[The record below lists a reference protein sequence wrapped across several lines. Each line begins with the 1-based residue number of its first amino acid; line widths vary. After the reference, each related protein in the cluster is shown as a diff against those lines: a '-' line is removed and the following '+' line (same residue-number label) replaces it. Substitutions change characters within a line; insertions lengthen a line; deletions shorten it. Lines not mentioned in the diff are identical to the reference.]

1 MIINKFSLKWMLAIA
16 VAIPAVALL
25 FVALTSLNTMSVMQA
40 QSNSLYANTAAP
52 MRAMAEATSRIP
64 RMRVGIDMMLLQ
76 ETALKDAKGVLK
88 RVEEARTEDI
98 PEMRQAMQ
106 LAVDSQVNPE
116 LKEQARKLQAR
127 FEQMVREELEPMLQA
142 FASNDMTTAQII
154 YRDKYA
160 KTYGEMRKQANQI
173 LDTLLQ
179 QAEQQNQASVASFE
193 AGRMKQMVIIAA
205 GLIISFITSLI
216 IITNLRSR
224 VAYLKDKMSTAA
236 ANLSLRTRIELE
248 GNDELCDI
256 GNSFN
261 AFIDKVHH
269 SIEEV
274 AENSKELASMASSVS
289 QRAHTTQSNCA
300 SQRDRTVQVA
310 TAIHELG
317 ATVSEIASNAAMA
330 ADVAKQATLHSG
342 EGKKVVGEV
351 QNRIQALATELD
363 NATQVVT
370 SLATQINGIS
380 STLDTIRSISEQTNL
395 LALNAAIEAAR
406 AGEQGRGFA
415 VVADEVRT
423 LASRSAASTEE
434 IQQVINRL
442 QTESNRAVEAM
453 EKGRSQSDV
462 VVEFSAKANQSLTE
476 INSQIDQIN
485 DQNIQVATATEEQST
500 VVEDIN
506 RNVEDINQLT
516 SETSHVADELS
527 RASANL
533 QRLSSQLDK
542 LVGGFEL

>member
-16 VAIPAVALL
+16 VAIPAIALL
-25 FVALTSLNTMSVMQA
+25 FVAFTSLNTMSVMQA

-106 LAVDSQVNPE
+106 VAVDSQVNPE

-142 FASNDMTTAQII
+142 FANNDMTTAQNL

-160 KTYGEMRKQANQI
+160 PTYGEMRKQANQI

-179 QAEQQNQASVASFE
+179 QAEQQNRASVESFE
-193 AGRMKQMVIIAA
+193 SGRTQQMVIIVA
-205 GLIISFITSLI
+205 GLIISFITSLV

-224 VAYLKDKMSTAA
+224 VSYLKDKMSSAA
-236 ANLSLRTRIELE
+236 ANLSLRARIELD

-289 QRAHTTQSNCA
+289 QRAHTTQTNCA

-330 ADVAKQATLHSG
+330 ADVAKQATQHSG

-351 QNRIQALATELD
+351 QTRIQTLVTELD

-442 QTESNRAVEAM
+442 QSESNRAVEAM

-516 SETSHVADELS
+516 TETSHVADELS
-527 RASANL
+527 RASTNL

>member
-16 VAIPAVALL
+16 VAIPAIALL
-25 FVALTSLNTMSVMQA
+25 FVAFTSLNTMSVMQA

-106 LAVDSQVNPE
+106 VAVDSQVNPE

-142 FASNDMTTAQII
+142 FANNDMTTAQNI

-160 KTYGEMRKQANQI
+160 QTYGEMRKQANQI

-179 QAEQQNQASVASFE
+179 QAEQQNRASVESFE
-193 AGRMKQMVIIAA
+193 AGRTKQMVIIAA
-205 GLIISFITSLI
+205 GLIISFITSLV

-224 VAYLKDKMSTAA
+224 VAYLKDRMSSAA
-236 ANLSLRTRIELE
+236 ANLSLRTRLELD

-256 GNSFN
+256 GKSFN

-274 AENSKELASMASSVS
+274 AENSKELATMASSVS
-289 QRAHTTQSNCA
+289 QRAHMTQSNCA

-351 QNRIQALATELD
+351 QNRIQTLVNELD
-363 NATQVVT
+363 NATQVVS

-442 QTESNRAVEAM
+442 QTESTRAVEAM

-516 SETSHVADELS
+516 TETSHVADELS
-527 RASANL
+527 RASASL

-542 LVGGFEL
+542 LVGSFEL

>member
-16 VAIPAVALL
+16 VALPAIALL
-25 FVALTSLNTMSVMQA
+25 FVAFTSLNTMSVMQA

-106 LAVDSQVNPE
+106 VAVDSQVNPE
-116 LKEQARKLQAR
+116 LKEQARKLQVR

-142 FASNDMTTAQII
+142 FANNDMTTAQNI

-160 KTYGEMRKQANQI
+160 PTYGEMRKQANQI

-179 QAEQQNQASVASFE
+179 QAEQQNHASVESFE
-193 AGRMKQMVIIAA
+193 AGRTKQMVIIAA
-205 GLIISFITSLI
+205 GLIISFITSLV

-224 VAYLKDKMSTAA
+224 VAYLKDRMSSAA
-236 ANLSLRTRIELE
+236 ANLSLRTRLELD

-256 GNSFN
+256 GKSFN

-274 AENSKELASMASSVS
+274 AENSKELAMMASSVS
-289 QRAHTTQSNCA
+289 QRAHMTQSNCA

-351 QNRIQALATELD
+351 QNRIQTLVNELD
-363 NATQVVT
+363 NATQVVS

-442 QTESNRAVEAM
+442 QTESSRAVEAM

-516 SETSHVADELS
+516 TETSHVADELS
-527 RASANL
+527 RASASL

-542 LVGGFEL
+542 LVGSFEL

>member
-1 MIINKFSLKWMLAIA
+1 MMINKFSLKWMLAIA

-25 FVALTSLNTMSVMQA
+25 CVAFSSLNTMSEMQA
-40 QSNSLYANTAAP
+40 QSNRLYANTAAP
-52 MRAMAEATSRIP
+52 MRAMAEASTRIP

-76 ETALKDAKGVLK
+76 QTALQDAKGVLN
-88 RVEEARTEDI
+88 RVQETRMEDI

-106 LAVDSQVNPE
+106 LAVDSQVNPA
-116 LKEQARKLQAR
+116 LREQAGQLQSR

-142 FASNDMTTAQII
+142 LANNDMTTAQNI
-154 YRDKYA
+154 YRDQYA
-160 KTYGEMRKQANQI
+160 KTYGDMRKQANQI
-173 LDTLLQ
+173 LDTLLD
-179 QAEQQNQASVASFE
+179 QAEQQNRASVVSFE
-193 AGRMKQMVIIAA
+193 SGRTGQLIMIAA

-224 VAYLKDKMSTAA
+224 VAYLKDQMSSAA

-256 GNSFN
+256 GASFN
-261 AFIDKVHH
+261 NFIDKVHA
-269 SIEEV
+269 SIEAV
-274 AENSKELASMASSVS
+274 ADNSKELASMAASVS
-289 QRAHTTQSNCA
+289 QRAHTTQTNCA
-300 SQRDRTVQVA
+300 AQRDRTVQVA

-317 ATVSEIASNAAMA
+317 ATVAEIASNAAMA

-342 EGKKVVGEV
+342 EGKQVVGEV
-351 QNRIQALATELD
+351 QQRIQTLSSELD
-363 NATQVVT
+363 SATQVVT

-442 QTESNRAVEAM
+442 QSESNRAVEAM

-462 VVEFSAKANQSLTE
+462 VVDFAAKANQSLTE
-476 INSQIDQIN
+476 INGQIDQIN

-506 RNVEDINQLT
+506 RNVEDINHLT
-516 SETSHVADELS
+516 SETSQVADELS

-533 QRLSSQLDK
+533 QRLSAQLDK

>member
-16 VAIPAVALL
+16 VAIPAIALL
-25 FVALTSLNTMSVMQA
+25 FVAFTSLNTMSVMQA

-106 LAVDSQVNPE
+106 VAVDSQVNPE
-116 LKEQARKLQAR
+116 LKEQARKLQVR

-142 FASNDMTTAQII
+142 FANNDMTTAQNI

-160 KTYGEMRKQANQI
+160 PTYGEMRKQANQI

-179 QAEQQNQASVASFE
+179 QAEQQNHASVESFE
-193 AGRMKQMVIIAA
+193 AGRTKQMVIIAA
-205 GLIISFITSLI
+205 GLIISFITSLV

-224 VAYLKDKMSTAA
+224 VAYLKDRMSSAA
-236 ANLSLRTRIELE
+236 ANLSLRTRLELD

-256 GNSFN
+256 GKSFN

-274 AENSKELASMASSVS
+274 AENSKELAMMASSVS
-289 QRAHTTQSNCA
+289 QRAHMTQSNCA

-351 QNRIQALATELD
+351 QNRIQTLVNELD
-363 NATQVVT
+363 NATQVVS

-442 QTESNRAVEAM
+442 QTESSRAVEAM

-516 SETSHVADELS
+516 TETSHVADELS
-527 RASANL
+527 RASASL

-542 LVGGFEL
+542 LVGSFEL

>member
-16 VAIPAVALL
+16 VAIPAIALL
-25 FVALTSLNTMSVMQA
+25 FVAFTSLNTMSVMQA

-76 ETALKDAKGVLK
+76 ETALKDAKGILK

-106 LAVDSQVNPE
+106 VAVDSQVNPE
-116 LKEQARKLQAR
+116 LKEQARKLQVR

-142 FASNDMTTAQII
+142 FANNDMTTAQNI

-160 KTYGEMRKQANQI
+160 PTYGEMRKQANQI

-179 QAEQQNQASVASFE
+179 QAEQQNHASVESFE
-193 AGRMKQMVIIAA
+193 AGRTKQMVIIAA
-205 GLIISFITSLI
+205 GLIISFITSLV

-224 VAYLKDKMSTAA
+224 VAYLKDRMSSAA
-236 ANLSLRTRIELE
+236 ANLSLRTRLELD

-256 GNSFN
+256 GKSFN

-274 AENSKELASMASSVS
+274 AENSKELAMMASSVS
-289 QRAHTTQSNCA
+289 QRAHMTQSNCA

-351 QNRIQALATELD
+351 QNRIQTLVNELD
-363 NATQVVT
+363 NATQVVS

-442 QTESNRAVEAM
+442 QTESSRAVEAM

-516 SETSHVADELS
+516 TETSHVADELS
-527 RASANL
+527 RASASL

-542 LVGGFEL
+542 LVGSFEL

>member
-16 VAIPAVALL
+16 VAIPAIALL
-25 FVALTSLNTMSVMQA
+25 FVAFTSLNTMSVMQA

-106 LAVDSQVNPE
+106 VAVDSQVNPE
-116 LKEQARKLQAR
+116 LKEQARKLQVR

-142 FASNDMTTAQII
+142 FANNDMTTAQNI

-160 KTYGEMRKQANQI
+160 PTYGEMRKQANQI

-179 QAEQQNQASVASFE
+179 QAEQQNHASVESFE
-193 AGRMKQMVIIAA
+193 AGRTKQMVIIAA
-205 GLIISFITSLI
+205 GLIISFITSLV

-224 VAYLKDKMSTAA
+224 VAYLKDRMSSAA
-236 ANLSLRTRIELE
+236 ANLSLRTRLELD

-256 GNSFN
+256 GKSFN

-274 AENSKELASMASSVS
+274 AENSKELAMMASSVS
-289 QRAHTTQSNCA
+289 QRAHMTQSNCA

-351 QNRIQALATELD
+351 QNRIQTLVNELD
-363 NATQVVT
+363 NATQVVS

-442 QTESNRAVEAM
+442 QTESSRAVEAM

-500 VVEDIN
+500 VMEDIN

-516 SETSHVADELS
+516 TETSHVADELS
-527 RASANL
+527 RASASL

-542 LVGGFEL
+542 LVGSFEL

>member
-16 VAIPAVALL
+16 VAIPAIALL
-25 FVALTSLNTMSVMQA
+25 FVAFTSLNTMSVMQA

-142 FASNDMTTAQII
+142 FANHDMTTAQNL

-160 KTYGEMRKQANQI
+160 PTYGEMRKQANQI

-179 QAEQQNQASVASFE
+179 QAEQQNRASVESFE
-193 AGRMKQMVIIAA
+193 SGRTKQMIIIAA
-205 GLIISFITSLI
+205 GLLISFIASLI

-224 VAYLKDKMSTAA
+224 VAYLKDKMSSAA
-236 ANLSLRTRIELE
+236 ANLSLRARIELD

-289 QRAHTTQSNCA
+289 QRAHTTQTNCA

-330 ADVAKQATLHSG
+330 ADVAKQATQHSG

-351 QNRIQALATELD
+351 QTRIQTLATELD

-442 QTESNRAVEAM
+442 QSESNRAVEAM
-453 EKGRSQSDV
+453 EKGRSQSDI

-476 INSQIDQIN
+476 INRQIDQIN

-516 SETSHVADELS
+516 TETSHVADELS

>member
-16 VAIPAVALL
+16 VAIPAIALL
-25 FVALTSLNTMSVMQA
+25 FVAFTSLNTMSVMQA

-106 LAVDSQVNPE
+106 VAVDSQVNPE
-116 LKEQARKLQAR
+116 LKEQARKLQVR

-142 FASNDMTTAQII
+142 FANNDMTTAQSI

-160 KTYGEMRKQANQI
+160 PTYGEMRKQANQI

-179 QAEQQNQASVASFE
+179 QAEQQNHASVESFE
-193 AGRMKQMVIIAA
+193 AGRTKQMVIIAA
-205 GLIISFITSLI
+205 GLIISFITSLV

-224 VAYLKDKMSTAA
+224 VAYLKDRMSSAA
-236 ANLSLRTRIELE
+236 ANLSLRTRLELD

-256 GNSFN
+256 GKSFN

-274 AENSKELASMASSVS
+274 AENSKELAMMASTVS
-289 QRAHTTQSNCA
+289 QRAHMTQSNCA

-351 QNRIQALATELD
+351 QNRIQTLVNELD
-363 NATQVVT
+363 NATQVVS

-442 QTESNRAVEAM
+442 QTESSRAVEAM

-516 SETSHVADELS
+516 TETSHVADELS
-527 RASANL
+527 RASASL

-542 LVGGFEL
+542 LVGSFEL

>member
-16 VAIPAVALL
+16 VAIPAIALL
-25 FVALTSLNTMSVMQA
+25 FVAFTSLNTMSVMQA

-106 LAVDSQVNPE
+106 VAVDSQVNPE
-116 LKEQARKLQAR
+116 LKEQARKLQVR

-142 FASNDMTTAQII
+142 FANNDMTTAQNI

-160 KTYGEMRKQANQI
+160 PTYGEMRKQANQI

-179 QAEQQNQASVASFE
+179 QAEQQNHASVESFE
-193 AGRMKQMVIIAA
+193 AGRTKQMVIIAA
-205 GLIISFITSLI
+205 GLIISFITSLV

-224 VAYLKDKMSTAA
+224 VAYLKDRMSSAA
-236 ANLSLRTRIELE
+236 ANLSLRTRLELD

-256 GNSFN
+256 GKSFN

-274 AENSKELASMASSVS
+274 AENSKELAMMASSVS
-289 QRAHTTQSNCA
+289 QRAHMTQSNCA

-351 QNRIQALATELD
+351 QNRIQTLVNELD
-363 NATQVVT
+363 NATQVVS

-442 QTESNRAVEAM
+442 QTESSRAVEAM

-485 DQNIQVATATEEQST
+485 DQNVQVATATEEQST

-516 SETSHVADELS
+516 TETSYVADELS
-527 RASANL
+527 RASASL

-542 LVGGFEL
+542 LVGSFEL

>member
-16 VAIPAVALL
+16 VAIPAIALL
-25 FVALTSLNTMSVMQA
+25 FVAFTSLNTMSVMQA

-106 LAVDSQVNPE
+106 VAVDSQVNPE
-116 LKEQARKLQAR
+116 LKEQARKLQVR

-142 FASNDMTTAQII
+142 FANNDMTTAQNI

-160 KTYGEMRKQANQI
+160 PTYGEMRKQANQI

-179 QAEQQNQASVASFE
+179 QAEQQNHASVESFE
-193 AGRMKQMVIIAA
+193 AGRTKQMVIIAA
-205 GLIISFITSLI
+205 GLIISFITSLV

-224 VAYLKDKMSTAA
+224 VAYLKDRMSSAA
-236 ANLSLRTRIELE
+236 ANLSLRTRLELD

-256 GNSFN
+256 GKSFN

-274 AENSKELASMASSVS
+274 AENSKELAMMASSVS
-289 QRAHTTQSNCA
+289 QRAHMTQSNCA

-351 QNRIQALATELD
+351 QNRIQTLVNELD
-363 NATQVVT
+363 NATQVVS

-442 QTESNRAVEAM
+442 QTESSRAVEAM

-462 VVEFSAKANQSLTE
+462 VVEFSVKANQSLTE

-516 SETSHVADELS
+516 TETSHVADELS
-527 RASANL
+527 RASASL

-542 LVGGFEL
+542 LVGSFEL

>member
-16 VAIPAVALL
+16 VAIPAIALL
-25 FVALTSLNTMSVMQA
+25 FVAFTSLNTMSVMQV

-106 LAVDSQVNPE
+106 VAVDSQVNPE

-142 FASNDMTTAQII
+142 FANNDMTTAQNI

-160 KTYGEMRKQANQI
+160 PTYGEMRKQANQI

-179 QAEQQNQASVASFE
+179 QAEQQNHASVESFE
-193 AGRMKQMVIIAA
+193 AGRTKQMVIIAA
-205 GLIISFITSLI
+205 GLIISFITSLV

-224 VAYLKDKMSTAA
+224 VAYLKDRMSSAA
-236 ANLSLRTRIELE
+236 ANLSLRTRLELD

-256 GNSFN
+256 GKSFN

-274 AENSKELASMASSVS
+274 AENSKELATMASSVS
-289 QRAHTTQSNCA
+289 QRAHMTQSNCA

-351 QNRIQALATELD
+351 QNRIQTLVNELD
-363 NATQVVT
+363 NATQVVS

-442 QTESNRAVEAM
+442 QTESTRAVEAM

-516 SETSHVADELS
+516 TETSHVADELS
-527 RASANL
+527 RASASL

-542 LVGGFEL
+542 LVGSFEL

>member
-351 QNRIQALATELD
+351 QNRIQTLATELD

-406 AGEQGRGFA
+406 AGE
-415 VVADEVRT
+415 
-423 LASRSAASTEE
+423 
-434 IQQVINRL
+434 
-442 QTESNRAVEAM
+442 
-453 EKGRSQSDV
+453 
-462 VVEFSAKANQSLTE
+462 
-476 INSQIDQIN
+476 
-485 DQNIQVATATEEQST
+485 
-500 VVEDIN
+500 
-506 RNVEDINQLT
+506 
-516 SETSHVADELS
+516 
-527 RASANL
+527 
-533 QRLSSQLDK
+533 
-542 LVGGFEL
+542 

>member
-16 VAIPAVALL
+16 VAIPAIALL
-25 FVALTSLNTMSVMQA
+25 FVAFTSLNTMSVMQA

-106 LAVDSQVNPE
+106 VAVDSQVNPE
-116 LKEQARKLQAR
+116 LKEQARKLQVR

-142 FASNDMTTAQII
+142 FANNDMTTAQNI

-160 KTYGEMRKQANQI
+160 PTYGEMRKQANQI

-179 QAEQQNQASVASFE
+179 QAEQQNHASVESFE
-193 AGRMKQMVIIAA
+193 AGRTKQMVIIAA
-205 GLIISFITSLI
+205 GLIISFITSLV

-224 VAYLKDKMSTAA
+224 VAYLKDRMSSAA
-236 ANLSLRTRIELE
+236 ANLSLRTRLELD

-256 GNSFN
+256 GKSFN
-261 AFIDKVHH
+261 AFINKVHH

-274 AENSKELASMASSVS
+274 AENSKELAMMASSVS
-289 QRAHTTQSNCA
+289 QRAHMTQSNCA

-351 QNRIQALATELD
+351 QNRIQTLVNELD
-363 NATQVVT
+363 NATQVVS

-442 QTESNRAVEAM
+442 QTESSRAVEAM

-516 SETSHVADELS
+516 TETSHVADELS
-527 RASANL
+527 RASASL

-542 LVGGFEL
+542 LVGSFEL

>member
-1 MIINKFSLKWMLAIA
+1 
-16 VAIPAVALL
+16 
-25 FVALTSLNTMSVMQA
+25 
-40 QSNSLYANTAAP
+40 
-52 MRAMAEATSRIP
+52 
-64 RMRVGIDMMLLQ
+64 MRVGIDMMLLQ

-106 LAVDSQVNPE
+106 VAVDSQVNPE

-142 FASNDMTTAQII
+142 FANNDMTTAQNI

-160 KTYGEMRKQANQI
+160 PTYGEMRKQANQI

-179 QAEQQNQASVASFE
+179 QAEQQNHASVESFE
-193 AGRMKQMVIIAA
+193 AGRTKQMVIIAA
-205 GLIISFITSLI
+205 GLIISFITSLV

-224 VAYLKDKMSTAA
+224 VAYLKDRMSSAA
-236 ANLSLRTRIELE
+236 ANLSLRTRLELD

-256 GNSFN
+256 GKSFN

-274 AENSKELASMASSVS
+274 AENSKELATMASSVS
-289 QRAHTTQSNCA
+289 QRAHMTQSNCA

-351 QNRIQALATELD
+351 QNRIQTLVNELD
-363 NATQVVT
+363 NATQVVS

-442 QTESNRAVEAM
+442 QTESTRAVEAM

-516 SETSHVADELS
+516 TETSHVADELS
-527 RASANL
+527 RASASL

-542 LVGGFEL
+542 LVGSFEL

>member
-16 VAIPAVALL
+16 VAIPAIALL
-25 FVALTSLNTMSVMQA
+25 FVAFTSLNTMSVMQA

-106 LAVDSQVNPE
+106 VAVDSQVNPE
-116 LKEQARKLQAR
+116 LKEQARKLQVR

-142 FASNDMTTAQII
+142 FANNDMTTAQNI

-160 KTYGEMRKQANQI
+160 PTYGEMRKQANQI

-179 QAEQQNQASVASFE
+179 QAEQQNHASVESFE
-193 AGRMKQMVIIAA
+193 AGRTKQMVIIAA
-205 GLIISFITSLI
+205 GLIISFITSLV

-224 VAYLKDKMSTAA
+224 VAYLKDRMSSAA
-236 ANLSLRTRIELE
+236 ANLSLRTRLELD

-256 GNSFN
+256 GKSFN

-274 AENSKELASMASSVS
+274 AENSKELAMMASSVS
-289 QRAHTTQSNCA
+289 QRAHMTQSNCA

-351 QNRIQALATELD
+351 QNRLQTLVNELD
-363 NATQVVT
+363 NATQVVS

-442 QTESNRAVEAM
+442 QTESSRAVEAM

-516 SETSHVADELS
+516 TETSHVADELS
-527 RASANL
+527 RASASL

-542 LVGGFEL
+542 LVGSFEL

>member
-16 VAIPAVALL
+16 VAIPAIALL
-25 FVALTSLNTMSVMQA
+25 FVAFTSLNTMSVMQA

-76 ETALKDAKGVLK
+76 ETALKDTKGVLK

-106 LAVDSQVNPE
+106 VAVDSQVNPE
-116 LKEQARKLQAR
+116 LKEQARKLQVR

-142 FASNDMTTAQII
+142 FANNDMTTAQNI

-160 KTYGEMRKQANQI
+160 PTYGEMRKQANQI

-179 QAEQQNQASVASFE
+179 QAEQQNHASVESFE
-193 AGRMKQMVIIAA
+193 AGRTKQMVIIAA
-205 GLIISFITSLI
+205 GLIISFITSLV

-224 VAYLKDKMSTAA
+224 VAYLKDRMSSAA
-236 ANLSLRTRIELE
+236 ANLSLRTRLELD

-256 GNSFN
+256 GKSFN

-274 AENSKELASMASSVS
+274 AENSKELAMMASSVS
-289 QRAHTTQSNCA
+289 QRAHMTQSNCA

-351 QNRIQALATELD
+351 QNRIQTLVNELD
-363 NATQVVT
+363 NATQVVS

-442 QTESNRAVEAM
+442 QTESSRAVEAM

-516 SETSHVADELS
+516 TETSHVADELS
-527 RASANL
+527 RASASL

-542 LVGGFEL
+542 LVGSFEL

>member
-16 VAIPAVALL
+16 VAIPAIALL
-25 FVALTSLNTMSVMQA
+25 FVAFTSLNTMSVMQA

-106 LAVDSQVNPE
+106 VAVDSQVNPE
-116 LKEQARKLQAR
+116 LKEQARKLQVR

-142 FASNDMTTAQII
+142 FANNDMTTAQNI

-160 KTYGEMRKQANQI
+160 PTYGEMRKQANQI

-179 QAEQQNQASVASFE
+179 QAEQQNRASVESFE
-193 AGRMKQMVIIAA
+193 AGRTKQMVIIAA

-224 VAYLKDKMSTAA
+224 VAYLKDRMSSAA
-236 ANLSLRTRIELE
+236 ANLSLRTRLELD

-256 GNSFN
+256 GKSFN

-274 AENSKELASMASSVS
+274 AENSKELATMASSVS
-289 QRAHTTQSNCA
+289 QRAHMTQSNCA

-351 QNRIQALATELD
+351 QNRIQTLVNELD
-363 NATQVVT
+363 NATQVVS

-442 QTESNRAVEAM
+442 QTESTRAVEAM

-516 SETSHVADELS
+516 TETSHVADELS
-527 RASANL
+527 RASASL

-542 LVGGFEL
+542 LVGSFEL

>member
-16 VAIPAVALL
+16 VAIPAIALL
-25 FVALTSLNTMSVMQA
+25 FVAFTSLNTMSVMQA

-106 LAVDSQVNPE
+106 VAVDSQVNPE

-142 FASNDMTTAQII
+142 FANNDMTTAQNL

-160 KTYGEMRKQANQI
+160 PTYGEMRKQANQI

-179 QAEQQNQASVASFE
+179 QAEQQNRASVESFE
-193 AGRMKQMVIIAA
+193 SGRTQQMVIIAA
-205 GLIISFITSLI
+205 GLIISFITSLV

-224 VAYLKDKMSTAA
+224 VSYLKDKMSSAA
-236 ANLSLRTRIELE
+236 ANLSLRARIELD

-289 QRAHTTQSNCA
+289 QRAHTTQTNCA

-330 ADVAKQATLHSG
+330 ADVAKQATQHSG

-351 QNRIQALATELD
+351 QTRIQTLVTELD

-442 QTESNRAVEAM
+442 QSESNRAVEAM

-516 SETSHVADELS
+516 TETSHVADELS
-527 RASANL
+527 RASASL

-542 LVGGFEL
+542 LVGSFEL

>member
-16 VAIPAVALL
+16 VAIPAIALL
-25 FVALTSLNTMSVMQA
+25 FVAFTSLNTMSVMQA

-106 LAVDSQVNPE
+106 VAVDSQVNPE
-116 LKEQARKLQAR
+116 LKEQARKLQVR

-142 FASNDMTTAQII
+142 FANNDMTTAQNI

-160 KTYGEMRKQANQI
+160 PTYGEMRKQANQI

-179 QAEQQNQASVASFE
+179 QAEQQNHASVESFE
-193 AGRMKQMVIIAA
+193 AGRTKQMVIIAA
-205 GLIISFITSLI
+205 GLIISFITSLV

-224 VAYLKDKMSTAA
+224 VAYLKDRMSSAA
-236 ANLSLRTRIELE
+236 ANLSLRTRLELD

-256 GNSFN
+256 GKSFN

-274 AENSKELASMASSVS
+274 AENSKELAMMASSVS
-289 QRAHTTQSNCA
+289 QRAHMTQSNCA

-330 ADVAKQATLHSG
+330 ADVAKQATQHSG

-351 QNRIQALATELD
+351 QNRIQTLVNELD
-363 NATQVVT
+363 NATQVVS

-442 QTESNRAVEAM
+442 QTESSRAVEAM

-516 SETSHVADELS
+516 TETSHVADELS
-527 RASANL
+527 RASASL

-542 LVGGFEL
+542 LVGSFEL

>member
-16 VAIPAVALL
+16 MAIPAIALL
-25 FVALTSLNTMSVMQA
+25 FVAFTSLNTMSVMQA

-106 LAVDSQVNPE
+106 VAVDSQVNPE
-116 LKEQARKLQAR
+116 LKEQARKLQVR

-142 FASNDMTTAQII
+142 FANNDMTTAQNI

-160 KTYGEMRKQANQI
+160 PTYGEMRKQANQI

-179 QAEQQNQASVASFE
+179 QAEQQNHASVESFE
-193 AGRMKQMVIIAA
+193 AGRTKQMVIIAA
-205 GLIISFITSLI
+205 GLIISFITSLV

-224 VAYLKDKMSTAA
+224 VAYLKDRMSSAA
-236 ANLSLRTRIELE
+236 ANLSLRTRLELD

-256 GNSFN
+256 GKSFN

-274 AENSKELASMASSVS
+274 AENSKELAMMASSVS
-289 QRAHTTQSNCA
+289 QRAHMTQSNCA

-351 QNRIQALATELD
+351 QNRIQTLVNELD
-363 NATQVVT
+363 NATQVVS

-442 QTESNRAVEAM
+442 QTESSRAVEAM

-516 SETSHVADELS
+516 TETSHVADELS
-527 RASANL
+527 RASASL

-542 LVGGFEL
+542 LVGSFEL

>member
-16 VAIPAVALL
+16 VAIPAIALL
-25 FVALTSLNTMSVMQA
+25 FVAFTSLNTMSVMQA

-142 FASNDMTTAQII
+142 FSNNDMTTAQNI

-160 KTYGEMRKQANQI
+160 PTYGEMRKQANQI

-179 QAEQQNQASVASFE
+179 QAEQQNRASVESFE
-193 AGRMKQMVIIAA
+193 AGRIQKMVIIAA
-205 GLIISFITSLI
+205 GLVISFITSLI

-224 VAYLKDKMSTAA
+224 VAYLKDRMSSAA
-236 ANLSLRTRIELE
+236 ANLSLRTRLELD

-261 AFIDKVHH
+261 AFIGKVHH

-274 AENSKELASMASSVS
+274 AENSKELAMMASSVS
-289 QRAHTTQSNCA
+289 QRAHMTQSNCA
-300 SQRDRTVQVA
+300 SQRDRTVLVA

-351 QNRIQALATELD
+351 QNRIQTLVNELD
-363 NATQVVT
+363 NATQVVA

-442 QTESNRAVEAM
+442 QTESTRAVEAM
-453 EKGRSQSDV
+453 EKGRSQSDA
-462 VVEFSAKANQSLTE
+462 VVEFSAKANQSLSE
-476 INSQIDQIN
+476 INSHIDQIN

-500 VVEDIN
+500 VVVDIN

-516 SETSHVADELS
+516 TETSNVADELS

-542 LVGGFEL
+542 LVGSFEI

>member
-16 VAIPAVALL
+16 VAIPAIALL
-25 FVALTSLNTMSVMQA
+25 FVAFTSLNTMSVMQA
-40 QSNSLYANTAAP
+40 QSNLYANTAAP

-106 LAVDSQVNPE
+106 VAVDSQVNPE

-142 FASNDMTTAQII
+142 FANNDMTTAQNI

-160 KTYGEMRKQANQI
+160 PTYGEMRKQANQI

-179 QAEQQNQASVASFE
+179 QAEQQNHASVESFE
-193 AGRMKQMVIIAA
+193 AGRTKQMVIIAA
-205 GLIISFITSLI
+205 GLIISFITSLV

-224 VAYLKDKMSTAA
+224 VAYLKDRMSSAA
-236 ANLSLRTRIELE
+236 ANLSLRTRLELD

-256 GNSFN
+256 GKSFN

-274 AENSKELASMASSVS
+274 AENSKELATMASSVS
-289 QRAHTTQSNCA
+289 QRAHMTQSNCA

-351 QNRIQALATELD
+351 QNRIQTLVNELD
-363 NATQVVT
+363 NATQVVS

-442 QTESNRAVEAM
+442 QTESTRAVEAM

-462 VVEFSAKANQSLTE
+462 VVEFSAKANLSLTE

-516 SETSHVADELS
+516 TETSHVADELS
-527 RASANL
+527 RASASL

-542 LVGGFEL
+542 LVGSFEL

>member
-351 QNRIQALATELD
+351 QNRIQTLATELD
-363 NATQVVT
+363 SATQVVT

>member
-1 MIINKFSLKWMLAIA
+1 M
-16 VAIPAVALL
+16 
-25 FVALTSLNTMSVMQA
+25 
-40 QSNSLYANTAAP
+40 
-52 MRAMAEATSRIP
+52 
-64 RMRVGIDMMLLQ
+64 
-76 ETALKDAKGVLK
+76 
-88 RVEEARTEDI
+88 
-98 PEMRQAMQ
+98 
-106 LAVDSQVNPE
+106 
-116 LKEQARKLQAR
+116 
-127 FEQMVREELEPMLQA
+127 
-142 FASNDMTTAQII
+142 
-154 YRDKYA
+154 
-160 KTYGEMRKQANQI
+160 
-173 LDTLLQ
+173 
-179 QAEQQNQASVASFE
+179 
-193 AGRMKQMVIIAA
+193 
-205 GLIISFITSLI
+205 
-216 IITNLRSR
+216 
-224 VAYLKDKMSTAA
+224 
-236 ANLSLRTRIELE
+236 
-248 GNDELCDI
+248 
-256 GNSFN
+256 
-261 AFIDKVHH
+261 
-269 SIEEV
+269 
-274 AENSKELASMASSVS
+274 
-289 QRAHTTQSNCA
+289 
-300 SQRDRTVQVA
+300 QVA

-351 QNRIQALATELD
+351 QNRIQTLVNELD
-363 NATQVVT
+363 NATQVVS

-442 QTESNRAVEAM
+442 QTESTRAVEAM

-516 SETSHVADELS
+516 TETSHVADELS
-527 RASANL
+527 RASASL

-542 LVGGFEL
+542 LVGSFEL

>member
-16 VAIPAVALL
+16 VAIPAIALL
-25 FVALTSLNTMSVMQA
+25 FVAFTSLNTMSVMQA

-106 LAVDSQVNPE
+106 VAVDSQVNPE
-116 LKEQARKLQAR
+116 LKEQARKLQVR

-142 FASNDMTTAQII
+142 FANNDMTTAQNI

-160 KTYGEMRKQANQI
+160 PTYGEMRKQANQI

-179 QAEQQNQASVASFE
+179 QAEQQNNASVESFE
-193 AGRMKQMVIIAA
+193 AGRTKQMVIIAA
-205 GLIISFITSLI
+205 GLIISFITSLV

-224 VAYLKDKMSTAA
+224 VAYLKDRMSSAA
-236 ANLSLRTRIELE
+236 ANLSLRTRLELD

-256 GNSFN
+256 GKSFN

-274 AENSKELASMASSVS
+274 AENSKELAMMASSVS
-289 QRAHTTQSNCA
+289 QRAHMTQSNCA

-351 QNRIQALATELD
+351 QNRIQTLVNELD
-363 NATQVVT
+363 NATQVVS

-442 QTESNRAVEAM
+442 QTESSRAVEAM

-485 DQNIQVATATEEQST
+485 DQNVQVATATEEQST

-516 SETSHVADELS
+516 TETSHVADELS
-527 RASANL
+527 RASASL

-542 LVGGFEL
+542 LVGSFEL

>member
-16 VAIPAVALL
+16 VAIPAIALL
-25 FVALTSLNTMSVMQA
+25 FVAFTSLNTMSVMQA

-106 LAVDSQVNPE
+106 VAVDSQVNPE
-116 LKEQARKLQAR
+116 LKEQARKLQVR

-142 FASNDMTTAQII
+142 FANNDMTTAQNI

-160 KTYGEMRKQANQI
+160 PTYGEMRKQANQI

-179 QAEQQNQASVASFE
+179 QAEQQNHASVESFE
-193 AGRMKQMVIIAA
+193 AGRTKQMVIIAA
-205 GLIISFITSLI
+205 GLIISFITSLV

-224 VAYLKDKMSTAA
+224 VAYLKDRMSSAA
-236 ANLSLRTRIELE
+236 ANLSLRTRLELD

-256 GNSFN
+256 GKSFN

-274 AENSKELASMASSVS
+274 AENSKELAMMASSVS
-289 QRAHTTQSNCA
+289 QRAHMTQSNCA

-351 QNRIQALATELD
+351 QNRIQTLVNELD
-363 NATQVVT
+363 NATQVVS
-370 SLATQINGIS
+370 SLATQINGNS

-442 QTESNRAVEAM
+442 QTESSRAVEAM

-516 SETSHVADELS
+516 TETSHVADELS
-527 RASANL
+527 RASASL

-542 LVGGFEL
+542 LVGSFEL

>member
-116 LKEQARKLQAR
+116 LEEQARKLQAR

-351 QNRIQALATELD
+351 QNRIQTLATELD

>member
-1 MIINKFSLKWMLAIA
+1 MINKFSLKWMLAIT
-16 VAIPAVALL
+16 VAIPVVALL
-25 FVALTSLNTMSVMQA
+25 FVAFTSLSTMSVMQA

-106 LAVDSQVNPE
+106 VAVDTQVNPE

-127 FEQMVREELEPMLQA
+127 FEQMVSGELEPMLQA
-142 FASNDMTTAQII
+142 FANNDIATAQNI

-160 KTYGEMRKQANQI
+160 PTYGEMRKQANQI

-179 QAEQQNQASVASFE
+179 QAEQQNQASVNSFA
-193 AGRMKQMVIIAA
+193 AGRTKQMVIIAA
-205 GLIISFITSLI
+205 GLIISFIASLV
-216 IITNLRSR
+216 IITNLRRR
-224 VAYLKDKMSTAA
+224 VAYLKDRMSFAA
-236 ANLSLRTRIELE
+236 ENLSLRTRLELD
-248 GNDELCDI
+248 GNDELRDI

-261 AFIDKVHH
+261 AFINKVHN
-269 SIEEV
+269 SIEAV
-274 AENSKELASMASSVS
+274 AENSKELATMASSVS
-289 QRAHTTQSNCA
+289 QRAHMTQSNCT

-342 EGKKVVGEV
+342 EGKQVVGEV
-351 QNRIQALATELD
+351 QHRLQSLVDELN

-380 STLDTIRSISEQTNL
+380 STLDTIRSISDQTNL

-442 QTESNRAVEAM
+442 QTESTHAVEAM
-453 EKGRSQSDV
+453 EKGRQQSGV
-462 VVEFSAKANQSLTE
+462 VVEYSVKANQSLTE
-476 INSQIDQIN
+476 INVQIDQIN
-485 DQNIQVATATEEQST
+485 DQNILVATATEEQST

-516 SETSHVADELS
+516 TETSHEADELS

-542 LVGGFEL
+542 LVGSFEL

>member
-205 GLIISFITSLI
+205 GLIISFIASLI

-351 QNRIQALATELD
+351 QNRIQTLVTELD

>member
-16 VAIPAVALL
+16 VAIPAIALL
-25 FVALTSLNTMSVMQA
+25 FVAFTSLNTMSVMQA

-106 LAVDSQVNPE
+106 VAVDSQVNPE

-142 FASNDMTTAQII
+142 FANNDMTTAQNI

-160 KTYGEMRKQANQI
+160 PTYGEMRKQANQI

-179 QAEQQNQASVASFE
+179 QAEQQNRASVESFE
-193 AGRMKQMVIIAA
+193 AGRTKQMVIIAA
-205 GLIISFITSLI
+205 GLIISFITSQI

-224 VAYLKDKMSTAA
+224 VAYLKDRMSSAA
-236 ANLSLRTRIELE
+236 ANLSLRTRLELD

-256 GNSFN
+256 GKSFN

-274 AENSKELASMASSVS
+274 AENSKELATMASSVS
-289 QRAHTTQSNCA
+289 QRAHMTQSNCA

-351 QNRIQALATELD
+351 QNRIQTLVNELD
-363 NATQVVT
+363 NATQVVS

-442 QTESNRAVEAM
+442 QTESTRAVEAM

-516 SETSHVADELS
+516 TETSHVADELS
-527 RASANL
+527 RASASL

-542 LVGGFEL
+542 LVGSFEL

>member
-274 AENSKELASMASSVS
+274 AENSKELASMASRVS

-351 QNRIQALATELD
+351 QNRIQTLATELD
-363 NATQVVT
+363 SATQVVT

>member
-16 VAIPAVALL
+16 VAIPAIALL
-25 FVALTSLNTMSVMQA
+25 FVAFTSLNTMSVMQA
-40 QSNSLYANTAAP
+40 QSNSLYAKTAAP

-106 LAVDSQVNPE
+106 VAVDSQVNPE

-142 FASNDMTTAQII
+142 FANNDMTTAQNI

-160 KTYGEMRKQANQI
+160 PTYGEMRKQANQI

-179 QAEQQNQASVASFE
+179 QAEQQNHASVESFE
-193 AGRMKQMVIIAA
+193 AGRTKQMVIIAA
-205 GLIISFITSLI
+205 GLIISFITSLV

-224 VAYLKDKMSTAA
+224 VAYLKDRMSSAA
-236 ANLSLRTRIELE
+236 ANLSLRTRLELD

-256 GNSFN
+256 GKSFN

-274 AENSKELASMASSVS
+274 AENSKELATMASSVS
-289 QRAHTTQSNCA
+289 QRAHMTQSNCA

-351 QNRIQALATELD
+351 QNRIQTLVNELD
-363 NATQVVT
+363 NATQVVS

-442 QTESNRAVEAM
+442 QTESTRAVEAM

-516 SETSHVADELS
+516 TETSHVADELS
-527 RASANL
+527 RASASL

-542 LVGGFEL
+542 LVGSFEL

>member
-1 MIINKFSLKWMLAIA
+1 MIINKFSLKWMLVIA
-16 VAIPAVALL
+16 VAIPAIALL
-25 FVALTSLNTMSVMQA
+25 FVAFTSLNTMSVMQA

-106 LAVDSQVNPE
+106 VAVDSQVNPE
-116 LKEQARKLQAR
+116 LKEQARKLQVR

-142 FASNDMTTAQII
+142 FANNDMTTAQNI

-160 KTYGEMRKQANQI
+160 PTYGEMRKQANQI

-179 QAEQQNQASVASFE
+179 QAEQQNHASVESFE
-193 AGRMKQMVIIAA
+193 AGRTKQMVIIAA
-205 GLIISFITSLI
+205 GLIISFITSLV

-224 VAYLKDKMSTAA
+224 VAYLKDRMSSAA
-236 ANLSLRTRIELE
+236 ANLSLRTRLELD

-256 GNSFN
+256 GKSFN

-274 AENSKELASMASSVS
+274 AENSKELAMMASSVS
-289 QRAHTTQSNCA
+289 QRAHMTQSNCA

-351 QNRIQALATELD
+351 QNRIQTLVNELD
-363 NATQVVT
+363 NATQVVS

-442 QTESNRAVEAM
+442 QTESSRAVEAM

-516 SETSHVADELS
+516 TETSHVADELS
-527 RASANL
+527 RASASL

-542 LVGGFEL
+542 LVGSFEL

>member
-16 VAIPAVALL
+16 VAIPAIALL
-25 FVALTSLNTMSVMQA
+25 FVAFTSLNTMSVMQT

-106 LAVDSQVNPE
+106 VAVDSQVNPE

-142 FASNDMTTAQII
+142 FANNDMTTAQNI

-160 KTYGEMRKQANQI
+160 PTYGEMRKQANQI

-179 QAEQQNQASVASFE
+179 QAEQQNHASVESFE
-193 AGRMKQMVIIAA
+193 AGRTKQMVIIAA
-205 GLIISFITSLI
+205 GLIISFITSLV

-224 VAYLKDKMSTAA
+224 VAYLKDRMSSAA
-236 ANLSLRTRIELE
+236 ANLSLRTRLELD

-256 GNSFN
+256 GKSFN

-274 AENSKELASMASSVS
+274 AENSKELATMASSVS
-289 QRAHTTQSNCA
+289 QRAHMTQSNCA

-351 QNRIQALATELD
+351 QNRIQTLVNELD
-363 NATQVVT
+363 NATQVVS

-442 QTESNRAVEAM
+442 QTESTRAVEAM

-516 SETSHVADELS
+516 TETSHVADELS
-527 RASANL
+527 RASASL

-542 LVGGFEL
+542 LVGSFEL

>member
-16 VAIPAVALL
+16 VAIPAIALL
-25 FVALTSLNTMSVMQA
+25 FVAFTSLNTMSVMQA

-106 LAVDSQVNPE
+106 VAVDSQVNPE
-116 LKEQARKLQAR
+116 LKEQARKLQVR

-142 FASNDMTTAQII
+142 FANNDMTTAQNI

-160 KTYGEMRKQANQI
+160 PTYGEMRKQANQI

-179 QAEQQNQASVASFE
+179 QAEQQNHASVESFE
-193 AGRMKQMVIIAA
+193 AGRTKQMVIIAA
-205 GLIISFITSLI
+205 GLIISFITSLV

-224 VAYLKDKMSTAA
+224 VAYLKDRMSSAA
-236 ANLSLRTRIELE
+236 ANLSLRTRLELD

-256 GNSFN
+256 GKSFN

-274 AENSKELASMASSVS
+274 AENSKELAMMASSVS
-289 QRAHTTQSNCA
+289 ERAHMTQSNCA

-351 QNRIQALATELD
+351 QNRIQTLVNELD
-363 NATQVVT
+363 NATQVVS

-442 QTESNRAVEAM
+442 QTESSRAVEAM

-516 SETSHVADELS
+516 TETSHVADELS
-527 RASANL
+527 RASASL

-542 LVGGFEL
+542 LVGSFEL

>member
-16 VAIPAVALL
+16 VAIPAIALL
-25 FVALTSLNTMSVMQA
+25 FVAFTSLNTMSVMQA

-106 LAVDSQVNPE
+106 VAVDSQVNPE
-116 LKEQARKLQAR
+116 LKEQARKLQVR

-142 FASNDMTTAQII
+142 FANNDMTTAQNI

-160 KTYGEMRKQANQI
+160 PTYGEMRKQANQI

-179 QAEQQNQASVASFE
+179 QAEQQNHASVESFE
-193 AGRMKQMVIIAA
+193 AGRTKQMVIIAA
-205 GLIISFITSLI
+205 GLIISFITSLV

-224 VAYLKDKMSTAA
+224 VAYLKDRMSSAA
-236 ANLSLRTRIELE
+236 ANLSLRTRLELD

-256 GNSFN
+256 GKSFN

-274 AENSKELASMASSVS
+274 AENSKELAMMASSVS
-289 QRAHTTQSNCA
+289 QRAHMTQSNCA

-310 TAIHELG
+310 TAIYELG

-351 QNRIQALATELD
+351 QNRIQTLVNELD
-363 NATQVVT
+363 NATQVVS

-442 QTESNRAVEAM
+442 QTESSRAVEAM

-516 SETSHVADELS
+516 TETSHVADELS
-527 RASANL
+527 RASASL

-542 LVGGFEL
+542 LVGSFEL